1 MRKVRLWRE
10 KYHNGYVI
18 IKGKFLILDQLKLT
32 IMKKLIEIIGLLLL
46 IFLMSC
52 SNGDTSTVIDVNA
65 ESTNVSGSL
74 SKYIEVVDDNY
85 EFENSFTSTIAIR
98 IRAKEKFESKFLKS
112 QRPMLYVSMLSEQGT
127 PIAGIQRLEIDYESV
142 SELQELL
149 VSGEGESIIYLS
161 SALSN
166 PSKKQLKKLKLFT
179 VSSSIETSETSSS
192 DDFEDLDIIADSSG
206 EYDEAIDELE
216 AAVNDAIKMMKKYKD
231 GNYGNAMTDYTNM
244 LTRIQNASIK
254 LQNLEE
260 GDLTQEQI
268 QRITKLQLK
277 LATIQY
283 N

>member
-1 MRKVRLWRE
+1 
-10 KYHNGYVI
+10 
-18 IKGKFLILDQLKLT
+18 
-32 IMKKLIEIIGLLLL
+32 MKKLIEIIGLLLL

-98 IRAKEKFESKFLKS
+98 IRAKEKFGSKLLKS

-149 VSGEGESIIYLS
+149 ISGEGESIIYLS

-192 DDFEDLDIIADSSG
+192 DDIEDLDIIADSSE

-216 AAVNDAIKMMKKYKD
+216 AAVNDATKIMKKYKD

-244 LTRIQNASIK
+244 MTRIQNASIK

-277 LATIQY
+277 LANIQY